1 VVGGINNN
9 ITRALF
15 NTRAAAVALL
25 IVNKNGVI
33 FHRKGTFGAVLN
45 AAVALNTPHLT
56 DSSNCLT
63 LFRRTATD
71 KDSAFSGNKCNYP
84 LWTDPDTV
92 TAASAAFP
100 INPGSFPA
108 RPGQGPEGTGPNTV
122 AKTQAAVSAEGI
134 TSAVK

>member
-9 ITRALF
+9 VTRALF

-56 DSSNCLT
+56 DLSNGLA
-63 LFRRTATD
+63 LFIRITAD
-71 KDSAFSGNKCNYP
+71 KNPPLPGN
-84 LWTDPDTV
+84 
-92 TAASAAFP
+92 
-100 INPGSFPA
+100 
-108 RPGQGPEGTGPNTV
+108 E
-122 AKTQAAVSAEGI
+122 
-134 TSAVK
+134 